1 MTSRLSSILPVWI
14 VVGVGVLLIGLLSPS
29 SRYFGWLA
37 IALAAS
43 VLLTFIMQ
51 LALPQKE
58 GLVSRMMASIGGAV
72 VLVLIGTAVLYPL
85 SS

>member
-1 MTSRLSSILPVWI
+1 MTSRLSSILPVW
-14 VVGVGVLLIGLLSPS
+14 VVIGVGVLLVGLLSPS
-29 SRYFGWLA
+29 TWYFSGLA
-37 IALAAS
+37 ILLAAS
-43 VLLTFIMQ
+43 VLLTFIVQ

-85 SS
+85 SA